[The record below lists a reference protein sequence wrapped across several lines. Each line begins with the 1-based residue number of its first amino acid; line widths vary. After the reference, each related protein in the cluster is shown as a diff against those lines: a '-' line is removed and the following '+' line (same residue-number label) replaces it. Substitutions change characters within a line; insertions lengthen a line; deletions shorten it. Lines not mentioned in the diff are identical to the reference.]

1 MSLEENKAVVRRH
14 YEEGWNQKNLSTVD
28 ETHSPDHIHYDPSN
42 PTTITGAEGIKK
54 RLAQVIQAFPD
65 LHFNIED
72 MIAEGEKVVV
82 YWTLSGTQE
91 GEFAGIPP
99 TGKRIEGIQGMIIHR
114 LSNGMIVEDKTVRD
128 TMSMMQQLG
137 VIPPRGKR

>member
-1 MSLEENKAVVRRH
+1 MSLEDNKAVVRRH
-14 YEEGWNQKNLSTVD
+14 YEEGWNQRNLSSVD
-28 ETHSPDHIHYDPSN
+28 ETHSPNHIHYDPSN
-42 PTTITGAEGIKK
+42 PAPISGAEGIKK
-54 RLAQVIQAFPD
+54 RLAEVIQAFPD
-65 LHFNIED
+65 IHFNIED
-72 MIAEGEKVVV
+72 MVAEGDKVAV
-82 YWTLSGTQE
+82 YWTLSGTQK

-137 VIPPRGKR
+137 AIPGPG